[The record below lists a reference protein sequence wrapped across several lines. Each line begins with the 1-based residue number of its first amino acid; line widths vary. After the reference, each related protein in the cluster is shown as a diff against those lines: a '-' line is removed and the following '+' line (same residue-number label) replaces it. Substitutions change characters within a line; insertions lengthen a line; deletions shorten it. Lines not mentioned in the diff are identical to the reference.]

1 MWLIYLFVCG
11 FAVFVNVQEI
21 LVSKFDLSYLMYVD
35 ELIALSA
42 YFFAPLCL
50 RRRSDVGFLLVLL
63 LPLFSAIHSV
73 LVNFLVFDD
82 LRLFEAFAQ
91 SFINFKLFFYLVI
104 FYSIWIAF
112 EKWRKVFLV
121 AFVLSFA
128 VSIIGYS
135 LNLLYPEFFLFSDA
149 IWHLERE
156 RVVGFQYKP
165 NDLAIL
171 LSLFVFFVFMSIK
184 GGVRYLIVAF
194 IVFLV
199 FMTSS
204 RTALL
209 VALVSILLVLV
220 YERRYLLLY
229 LFFCCG
235 FFVVVF
241 FGEVAAQSFF
251 VVETLSNFSQFSS
264 VDSTQYI
271 RVLMIY
277 YGAQLGLMFFP
288 LGAGAGNFGGVL
300 SADSPVYRLLG
311 VSDINFFQGLSGIYD
326 SNLAALIG
334 EYGYFFA
341 ILIFVCCYKLFY
353 VVMGR
358 GAGIV
363 VVIVFLLS
371 LTQPTYAY
379 QVNSVNIL
387 LLVFSLSYV
396 RRRGLLLGG
405 V

>member
-1 MWLIYLFVCG
+1 
-11 FAVFVNVQEI
+11 
-21 LVSKFDLSYLMYVD
+21 
-35 ELIALSA
+35 
-42 YFFAPLCL
+42 
-50 RRRSDVGFLLVLL
+50 
-63 LPLFSAIHSV
+63 
-73 LVNFLVFDD
+73 
-82 LRLFEAFAQ
+82 
-91 SFINFKLFFYLVI
+91 
-104 FYSIWIAF
+104 
-112 EKWRKVFLV
+112 
-121 AFVLSFA
+121 
-128 VSIIGYS
+128 
-135 LNLLYPEFFLFSDA
+135 
-149 IWHLERE
+149 
-156 RVVGFQYKP
+156 
-165 NDLAIL
+165 
-171 LSLFVFFVFMSIK
+171 
-184 GGVRYLIVAF
+184 
-194 IVFLV
+194 
-199 FMTSS
+199 MTSS

-311 VSDINFFQGLSGIYD
+311 VSDMNFFQGLSGIYD

-341 ILIFVCCYKLFY
+341 ILICVCCSM
-353 VVMGR
+353 VCVCCS
-358 GAGIV
+358 IV
-363 VVIVFLLS
+363 CVCCSMVCVCCS
-371 LTQPTYAY
+371 M
-379 QVNSVNIL
+379 VCVCCSMVC
-387 LLVFSLSYV
+387 VCCSMVCVCCSMV
-396 RRRGLLLGG
+396 
-405 V
+405 